1 MIAALNQ
8 QIGQQFGTLRGAIRL
23 GLAYA
28 EVAGRFAQT
37 RRPRPGDV
45 HRLVFVCHGN
55 ICRSAFAEA
64 VARRAGYS
72 TASFG
77 LSTTSGQSAYPTVL
91 SIAAEQGMDITGH
104 RTTAVEDFRPEPGDY
119 LLGMEV
125 RHLRRLAAS
134 ARVGDLPRGLLG
146 SYARFP
152 VPHLH
157 DPYGLDH
164 DYMKTCLARIEDAV
178 SRLCRAF
185 PNARAG

>member
-1 MIAALNQ
+1 MIAVLN
-8 QIGQQFGTLRGAIRL
+8 QQFGTLRGAIRL
-23 GLAYA
+23 GLGYA

-37 RRPRPGDV
+37 RYPRPAEV
-45 HRLVFVCHGN
+45 RRLVFVCHGN

-64 VARRAGYS
+64 VARRAGYD

-77 LSTTSGQSAYPTVL
+77 LSTTSGMSAYPTVL
-91 SIAAEQGMDITGH
+91 SIAAERGMDLSDH

-134 ARVGDLPRGLLG
+134 GRVGHLPRGLLG

-152 VPHLH
+152 MPHLH

-164 DYMKTCLARIEDAV
+164 DYMKVCLARIEGAV
-178 SRLCRAF
+178 SRLCLAF
-185 PNARAG
+185 PNARAA